1 MPPRKRTTPLASAD
15 TPQALPVSKSSASVV
30 VIDLPPDAHGAP
42 VMASVVV
49 FTSDGCRY
57 VAALMHNERVARLRA
72 DIDELGEALIA
83 ANLAVS
89 SPHAHWFLFPVQG
102 TGGTAAEAVDNLRAR
117 VSPMLASRA
126 RTDGGAMRL
135 LADSFQAD
143 SWTEGL

>member
-1 MPPRKRTTPLASAD
+1 MPPRKRTAPTPASAD
-15 TPQALPVSKSSASVV
+15 TPQALPASKADASVV

-42 VMASVVV
+42 VMASIVV
-49 FTSDGCRY
+49 FTTGSRY
-57 VAALMHNERVARLRA
+57 SAALMHQERIACLRA
-72 DIDELGEALIA
+72 DIDELGEDLIA

-102 TGGTAAEAVDNLRAR
+102 TGGSAAEAIDNLRAR

-135 LADSFQAD
+135 LADSF
-143 SWTEGL
+143 SRGE